1 MQGTTSLTITTH
13 RRHLFFF
20 IFAAAAAVMV
30 VFATLAFTI
39 TTLVFFDNKNE
50 NNNTSN
56 KTNNSDK
63 PPPRPPLVLVSLRA
77 RVDSLCVLC
86 IRHAASKE
94 DEGKRD
100 ILTCPSA
107 GVSLFCLSVFY
118 TRHCHLNNGNNNTND
133 DRSETPWHFKKPKQL
148 LW

>member
-1 MQGTTSLTITTH
+1 MQGTTSLTITTY

-30 VFATLAFTI
+30 VFAKLAFTI
-39 TTLVFFDNKNE
+39 TTLVFFDNKNK
-50 NNNTSN
+50 NNTSN

-63 PPPRPPLVLVSLRA
+63 PPPRPPPVLVSLRA

-118 TRHCHLNNGNNNTND
+118 TRHRHLNNGNNNTND
-133 DRSETPWHFKKPKQL
+133 DRSETPWHFKKPKQP